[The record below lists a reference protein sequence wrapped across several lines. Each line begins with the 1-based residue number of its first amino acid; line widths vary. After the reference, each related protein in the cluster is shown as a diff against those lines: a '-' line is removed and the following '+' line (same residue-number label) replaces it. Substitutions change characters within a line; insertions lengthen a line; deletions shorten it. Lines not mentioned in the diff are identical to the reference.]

1 MKFSSIPNASVQRC
15 LCPLFQN
22 QCPLFFRIYQLSG
35 QDQQNDKET
44 YRWLPPW
51 SFSIEFSIKPVYPT
65 MAGEKCSHLW
75 CSDYWRMHLR
85 VKKLN
90 QIIFTHTSQ
99 AKLSPWFL
107 SSPPRLRGIT
117 LRELKRWPKLNL
129 RWHWSQVLVNPII
142 FAPLTFLFTV
152 LLHYN
157 LD

>member
-1 MKFSSIPNASVQRC
+1 MQVCRGASVRYFKINAPFFC
-15 LCPLFQN
+15 CPPLF
-22 QCPLFFRIYQLSG
+22 RVYQLSG

-75 CSDYWRMHLR
+75 CSDYSRMHLR

-117 LRELKRWPKLNL
+117 VRELKRWPKLNL